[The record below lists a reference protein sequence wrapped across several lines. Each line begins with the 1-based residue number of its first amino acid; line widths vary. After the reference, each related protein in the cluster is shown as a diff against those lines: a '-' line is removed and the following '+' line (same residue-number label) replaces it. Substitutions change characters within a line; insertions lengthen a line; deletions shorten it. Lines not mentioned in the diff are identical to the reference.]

1 MIATFVEEFHVADV
15 VKSCVLLSEKCP
27 IAANCLLTMPE
38 EAEIVKVAGVTSI
51 DSSTTGVTVS
61 VVDPEMLPEVAAIVV
76 EPTFTVVAIPFEP
89 ARLLM
94 VAILVFDEFQAT
106 DEVSFCVVVSEKV
119 PIATNC
125 CVSPRTMLGFTGVTV
140 IEVMTAGVT
149 ASVAGGFDV
158 MLENVAKMDVVP
170 SLTAVANP

>member
-1 MIATFVEEFHVADV
+1 M
-15 VKSCVLLSEKCP
+15 
-27 IAANCLLTMPE
+27 
-38 EAEIVKVAGVTSI
+38 EIVKVAGVTSI

-61 VVDPEMLPEVAAIVV
+61 VVDPEMLPEVAVIVV
-76 EPTFTVVAIPFEP
+76 EPACTAVASPLEP

-106 DEVSFCVVVSEKV
+106 NEVRFCVVVSEKV

-125 CVSPRTMLGFTGVTV
+125 LVSPRTMLGFTGVTV

-149 ASVAGGFDV
+149 VSIAGGLV
-158 MLENVAKMDVVP
+158 MLVNDATMVAVP
-170 SLTAVANP
+170 WLTAVANP